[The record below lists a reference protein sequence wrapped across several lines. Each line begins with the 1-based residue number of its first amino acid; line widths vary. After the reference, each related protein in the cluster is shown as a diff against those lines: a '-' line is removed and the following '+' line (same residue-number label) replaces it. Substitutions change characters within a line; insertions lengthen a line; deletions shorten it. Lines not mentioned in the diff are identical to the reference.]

1 MALKYVP
8 LHKPTDN
15 LDRDEP
21 KSNALPAL
29 AVQPSSKSKAQIA
42 HAARSRMKSR
52 WLPYATCLGFG

>member
-8 LHKPTDN
+8 LHKSTDG

-21 KSNALPAL
+21 KSNAPPAL
-29 AVQPSSKSKAQIA
+29 AVQPFSKSKAQIA

-52 WLPYATCLGFG
+52 